1 MGYKWDLASGVTQRY
16 VCIGAAWG
24 QELRRNKSHDD
35 LQARFVHTGCD
46 QLSCAAS
53 PVFSIHCFFVDL
65 TTLNSTSYKQVYP
78 KLHG

>member
-1 MGYKWDLASGVTQRY
+1 MGFGKWGNSQRF

-46 QLSCAAS
+46 QLSCAAYS
-53 PVFSIHCFFVDL
+53 LHFVDL
-65 TTLNSTSYKQVYP
+65 TTLNSTSYKQIYLE
-78 KLHG
+78 LHG